1 MLHALGLYR
10 AGEPAPDPRAPGA
23 NAYTPDVIAAVDAFR
38 ESERLAGPAVGTPSG
53 LVDAET
59 VARLWAAL
67 DRAGKSRAVR
77 EQLLDATAVR
87 R

>member
-1 MLHALGLYR
+1 MLHALGYLR
-10 AGEPAPDPRAPGA
+10 AGEPSIDSRGPGA
-23 NAYTPDVIAAVDAFR
+23 NAYAPDIVAAVDSFR
-38 ESERLAGPAVGTPSG
+38 VVERIGGGGSPSG

-59 VARLWAAL
+59 VTRLWAAL
-67 DRAGKSRAVR
+67 ERAGKARAVR